1 MEKHRTL
8 YIVLLLIICI
18 AGGFIGYGVGLR
30 NIRNNPVSYNNKIN
44 NKENESESEKVS
56 QNDIKITP
64 STKMV
69 YEYYYPKSGISKVNE
84 EEPPYFMIGL
94 SLNDMKRLYS
104 TWDILSFSKAEVDMR
119 KTMSGTDDQWY
130 IIGEKDGYITIY
142 YDDGNNENSIKE
154 ITDIDTNGF
163 SEDEKEQLKKGIRV
177 QGEDALNRALENY
190 SS

>member
-18 AGGFIGYGVGLR
+18 AGGFIGYGIGLR

-69 YEYYYPKSGISKVNE
+69 YEYYYPESGISKVNE